1 MKRYWRIHDVYDDEI
16 WRKRQLL
23 PEATRH
29 EAILRESISPWKR
42 GWKRMTRGLGCVKT
56 GQETRNAG
64 GKRSELRW
72 NWSSVIFSNK
82 RTIFLYLRSPASFFR
97 YPFYNIIK
105 KEKKRRGKR
114 RRKSSF
120 DFDYAIPFVYQFER
134 QYLYST
140 GGRPPRN
147 LFVTAH
153 DRSFCVDSFKNRE
166 APLSFL
172 PRTFSRLDIRRSS
185 PPCFF

>member
-1 MKRYWRIHDVYDDEI
+1 MKRYWRIHEVYDDEI

-29 EAILRESISPWKR
+29 EAILREGISPWKR
-42 GWKRMTRGLGCVKT
+42 GWKRMTRGFVCVKT

-82 RTIFLYLRSPASFFR
+82 RTIFLNLRSPASFFR

-105 KEKKRRGKR
+105 KKKKKRKKKKKIVVRFRLRDSFCISLWTTIFVQHR
-114 RRKSSF
+114 RTPT
-120 DFDYAIPFVYQFER
+120 AE
-134 QYLYST
+134 
-140 GGRPPRN
+140 
-147 LFVTAH
+147 LFRYRT
-153 DRSFCVDSFKNRE
+153 RSFILCR
-166 APLSFL
+166 FL
-172 PRTFSRLDIRRSS
+172 
-185 PPCFF
+185 